1 MRTRMRAPAR
11 SMFAIP
17 RSSVAARALLSVLT
31 VLTLLTGCASMVPTL
46 EAPAL
51 VITRIQLGPTSD
63 AGQQQVALT
72 VHAVNP
78 NNRSIAI
85 RSIDAQLDVENMS
98 FAQGSTAEAF
108 TLPAKGE
115 VDFELDVVANINT
128 VMVVVASRLGH
139 HTVDYRLYGNVH
151 LKGSLLH
158 KIPFDQKGRVRW

>member
-1 MRTRMRAPAR
+1 MSSLHVGPLRAA
-11 SMFAIP
+11 
-17 RSSVAARALLSVLT
+17 
-31 VLTLLTGCASMVPTL
+31 LTLLWLWLSLALAGCASMVPKL

-51 VITRIQLGPTSD
+51 VVTRIALGPTGD
-63 AGQQQVALT
+63 GGQQPVALT

-98 FAQGSTAEAF
+98 FAQGSTAQEF

-128 VMVVVASRLGH
+128 AMMIVASRIGH

-151 LKGSLLH
+151 LKGSFLR
-158 KIPFDQKGRVRW
+158 KIPFDQKGRVKW